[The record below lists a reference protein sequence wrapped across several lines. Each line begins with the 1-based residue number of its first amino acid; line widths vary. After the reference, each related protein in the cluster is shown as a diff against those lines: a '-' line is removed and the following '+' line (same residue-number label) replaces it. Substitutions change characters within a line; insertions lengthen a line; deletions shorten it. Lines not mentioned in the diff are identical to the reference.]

1 MRKSCQLLTNDVI
14 VKLFYCPPLL
24 PYIPRS
30 PPPFPSLLP
39 AFLRV
44 FPKKSFLYPP
54 CSCTYSL
61 RDLNPTYIS
70 LFSYSTYQG
79 APVPKSLVNANQE
92 LKFYSRI
99 VFTSLCIYV
108 YPLLFCIVFVLPYI
122 PVPFYI
128 SPLLPC
134 MVLVLPYIPVPSTYT
149 LYSLVCRVLVLP
161 YIPVPFFIY
170 PLLPCIVLALLSVSL
185 WLFKFPLY
193 FLLFIFS

>member
-1 MRKSCQLLTNDVI
+1 MSSWNCSI
-14 VKLFYCPPLL
+14 VPLYF
-24 PYIPRS
+24 PVS
-30 PPPFPSLLP
+30 PVPPFPSLLP
-39 AFLRV
+39 AFLRI

-54 CSCTYSL
+54 CSCTYFP
-61 RDLNPTYIS
+61 RDLYPTYIS

-79 APVPKSLVNANQE
+79 VPVPKSLVNANQE

-134 MVLVLPYIPVPSTYT
+134 MVLVLPYIPVPFY
-149 LYSLVCRVLVLP
+149 
-161 YIPVPFFIY
+161 IY
-170 PLLPCIVLALLSVSL
+170 PLLPCMQGLGIPIYHRTLLHISST
-185 WLFKFPLY
+185 PLY
-193 FLLFIFS
+193 RSCSLISIPVAF

>member
-1 MRKSCQLLTNDVI
+1 MMSSWNCSI
-14 VKLFYCPPLL
+14 VPLYF
-24 PYIPRS
+24 PVS
-30 PPPFPSLLP
+30 PLPPFPSLLP

-122 PVPFYI
+122 PVPFYM

-134 MVLVLPYIPVPSTYT
+134 MVLVLPYIPVPFY
-149 LYSLVCRVLVLP
+149 
-161 YIPVPFFIY
+161 IY
-170 PLLPCIVLALLSVSL
+170 PLLPCMQGLGIPIYHRTLLHISST
-185 WLFKFPLY
+185 PLY
-193 FLLFIFS
+193 RSCSLISIPVAF

>member
-1 MRKSCQLLTNDVI
+1 MV
-14 VKLFYCPPLL
+14 PLYF
-24 PYIPRS
+24 PVS
-30 PPPFPSLLP
+30 PVPPFPSLLP

-99 VFTSLCIYV
+99 VFTSLCICV
-108 YPLLFCIVFVLPYI
+108 YPLFFCIVFVLPYYPRTVLHI
-122 PVPFYI
+122 PSTPLYGLGTPIYPRTLLHIPSTPLYAGSWYSHI
-128 SPLLPC
+128 SPYPSS
-134 MVLVLPYIPVPSTYT
+134 YI
-149 LYSLVCRVLVLP
+149 LYSLVS
-161 YIPVPFFIY
+161 F
-170 PLLPCIVLALLSVSL
+170 LLSYQY
-185 WLFKFPLY
+185 PCG
-193 FLLFIFS
+193 FLNFLSTSF

>member
-1 MRKSCQLLTNDVI
+1 M
-14 VKLFYCPPLL
+14 KLFYCPPLL
-24 PYIPRS
+24 PCIPRT
-30 PPPFPSLLP
+30 PPFPHYYQL
-39 AFLRV
+39 FFV
-44 FPKKSFLYPP
+44 FFRKNL
-54 CSCTYSL
+54 SCIPHAAAHISL
-61 RDLNPTYIS
+61 RDFNPTYIS

-134 MVLVLPYIPVPSTYT
+134 MVLVLPYIPVPFY
-149 LYSLVCRVLVLP
+149 
-161 YIPVPFFIY
+161 IY
-170 PLLPCIVLALLSVSL
+170 PLLPCMQGLGTPIYPRTLLHISST
-185 WLFKFPLY
+185 PLY
-193 FLLFIFS
+193 RSCSLISIPVAF